1 MGSIAQFMTRDFLIA
16 LLAAVSAA
24 AVVFTVG
31 VSFLGRGGVSVKQ
44 RIKRVALEREK
55 MRAEEMARLRG
66 RGNSADPQ
74 EQARSIRRVAG
85 RQYVQNVVERFSLQK
100 AFADENTADA
110 LSRAGL
116 RGQGPLNA
124 YVFARFVTP
133 FGLFALAF
141 LYLQFTVFQDKPAYL
156 NAMYAV
162 FIGLVGAYLPTL
174 WLKNR
179 TTKRQKSIK
188 RAWPDSLDLMLLC
201 VEAGMSV
208 EHAFKRVA
216 KEIGLQ
222 SPELA
227 EEITLTTAELSFLE
241 DRTRAYDNLGKRTGL
256 DIVKSVMT
264 ALIQADRY
272 GTSVGT
278 SLRVMAEEGRETRMM
293 EAEKKAAALP
303 PKLTVPLIIF
313 FLPVLFIVII
323 APAIIKMIEQGSFS
337 AFGV

>member
-1 MGSIAQFMTRDFLIA
+1 MGAIESMMTREFLIA
-16 LLAAVSAA
+16 ALAAVAAA
-24 AVVFTVG
+24 AVVFTLG
-31 VSFLGRGGVSVKQ
+31 MSYLGRSGTTVKQ

-66 RGNSADPQ
+66 RGKEP
-74 EQARSIRRVAG
+74 EQARSIRRTEG
-85 RQYVQNVVERFSLQK
+85 REYVKNVVDRFSLQK
-100 AFADENTADA
+100 AFADENTGDA
-110 LSRAGL
+110 LAMAGF

-133 FGLFALAF
+133 FVMFALAF
-141 LYLQFTVFQDKPAYL
+141 IYLQFTIFADKPAYL
-156 NAMYAV
+156 NAIYAV
-162 FIGLVGAYLPTL
+162 FLGIIGAYLPTL

-179 TTKRQKSIK
+179 TTKRQLSI
-188 RAWPDSLDLMLLC
+188 RRSWPDALDLMLLC

-216 KEIGLQ
+216 KEIGMQ

-256 DIVKSVMT
+256 DGVKSVMT

-278 SLRVMAEEGRETRMM
+278 SLRVMAEEGREMRMM

-303 PKLTVPLIIF
+303 PKLTVPLIVF

-323 APAIIKMIEQGSFS
+323 APAIIKMIEQGSFN
-337 AFGV
+337 AFG

>member
-1 MGSIAQFMTRDFLIA
+1 MGAIEALMTRDFLIA
-16 LLAAVSAA
+16 ALAAVSAA
-24 AVVFTVG
+24 AVVFTLG
-31 VSFLGRGGVSVKQ
+31 FSFLGRGGTNMKQ

-66 RGNSADPQ
+66 RGG
-74 EQARSIRRVAG
+74 EQPEQNRSIRRASG
-85 RQYVQNVVERFSLQK
+85 KQYVQNIVERFSLQK
-100 AFADENTADA
+100 AFADENTGEA
-110 LSRAGL
+110 LARAGL
-116 RGQGPLNA
+116 RGQGALNA

-133 FGLFALAF
+133 FFLFVIAF
-141 LYLQFTVFQDKPAYL
+141 LYLQFTVFSDKPAYL

-174 WLKNR
+174 WLRNR
-179 TTKRQKSIK
+179 TTKRQQSVR
-188 RAWPDSLDLMLLC
+188 RAWPDALDLMLLC

-208 EHAFKRVA
+208 EHAFKRVS

-256 DIVKSVMT
+256 DIVKAVMT
-264 ALIQADRY
+264 ALIQAERY

-278 SLRVMAEEGRETRMM
+278 SLRVMAEEGRENRMM

-337 AFGV
+337 SFGG